1 MKKIIIL
8 LLVVLVAM
16 PPQAR
21 GMVVSDPTSYGYYVE
36 QLKEMAKQTK
46 EAMETV
52 RTLGGIR
59 TTAEDLYDSTVGTY
73 NRGMSMVRQ
82 VQRLQKKIS
91 SEPSTLDGQFRKWSG
106 VVDGVAGLGN
116 TAGRTADGAMGV
128 YVDARQVLDENFED
142 PRKRKTMM
150 ARVPNMS
157 KDRQYHVSQSA
168 LKDAV
173 AATEDVLQTMPE
185 RIGTLEELANAIDTT
200 KNTKDA
206 ADLQNRFLAEILKT
220 LYELLAVVS
229 RIGEAQSLQ
238 FYQGVDDATM
248 EQRIE
253 ATKRAAEREPEWIH
267 DEQLNAAGVSRVDGF
282 YRAGSIETIINR

>member
-1 MKKIIIL
+1 MKKIIA
-8 LLVVLVAM
+8 LVLIALVIM

-21 GMVVSDPTSYGYYVE
+21 GMVVSDPTSYGYYVQ
-36 QLKEMAKQTK
+36 QLKEMTNQTK

-59 TTAEDLYDSTVGTY
+59 TTAEDLYDSTIGTY
-73 NRGMSMVRQ
+73 NRGMGIIRS
-82 VQRLQKKIS
+82 VQRLQKKIA

-106 VVDGVAGLGN
+106 VVDGVAGIGGQ
-116 TAGRTADGAMGV
+116 AERTADGAMGV

-173 AATEDVLQTMPE
+173 AATEDVLQTMPD
-185 RIGTLEELANAIDTT
+185 RINTLDELANAIDTT
-200 KNTKDA
+200 KNLKDSS
-206 ADLQNRFLAEILKT
+206 DLQNRFLAEILKT
-220 LYELLAVVS
+220 LYELLDVVS
-229 RIGEAQSLQ
+229 RLGEAQSLQ

-253 ATKRAAEREPEWIH
+253 ASKRAAEREPEWIH
-267 DEQLNAAGVSRVDGF
+267 DEQLNAAGVHRVDGF